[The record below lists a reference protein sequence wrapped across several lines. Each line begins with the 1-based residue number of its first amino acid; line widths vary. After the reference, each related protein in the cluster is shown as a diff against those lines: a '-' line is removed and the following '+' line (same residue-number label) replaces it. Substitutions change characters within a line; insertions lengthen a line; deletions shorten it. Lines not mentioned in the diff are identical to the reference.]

1 MEKRIADNERRYED
15 FKKGKLII
23 AKKVHFYQT
32 NIYFYIEK
40 TDTERIVEM
49 YRYNQSNKISKVN
62 SVFNF
67 LINYKGFFL
76 EILSLV
82 GKMK

>member
-23 AKKVHFYQT
+23 GKKVHVYQT

-49 YRYNQSNKISKVN
+49 YRYNQSK
-62 SVFNF
+62 
-67 LINYKGFFL
+67 
-76 EILSLV
+76 
-82 GKMK
+82 